1 MRLRL
6 GLLNQDL
13 ADRFQI
19 SPTICSHTFTT
30 WIKLMS
36 KILPDAFI
44 VWLPQKSG
52 HSKCRIIIDC
62 TEIFIERPK
71 SLINQAST
79 WSDYKH
85 HNTVKFL

>member
-1 MRLRL
+1 MKLSYKNEMLLTLMRLQL

-19 SPTICSHTFTT
+19 SPTICSNTFTT
-30 WIKLMS
+30 WIKLMR
-36 KILPDAFI
+36 KIL
-44 VWLPQKSG
+44 Q
-52 HSKCRIIIDC
+52 CRIIIDC
-62 TEIFIERPK
+62 TEIFIETPK
-71 SLINQAST
+71 SLINKAST

>member
-1 MRLRL
+1 MLLTLMRLRL

-36 KILPDAFI
+36 EILPDAFI
-44 VWLPQKSG
+44 VWLP
-52 HSKCRIIIDC
+52 REPIRENL
-62 TEIFIERPK
+62 TEIR
-71 SLINQAST
+71 S
-79 WSDYKH
+79 
-85 HNTVKFL
+85 